1 MKGTDYMPL
10 HEISP
15 QQLYSDPFSMLSK
28 DWMLI
33 TAGNNDEVNT
43 MTASWGGFGI
53 LWNKPV
59 AYIFIRPERYT
70 RQFLDMNQTFSL
82 TFYTEEYR
90 KTLSYFGSI
99 SGKEE
104 PKIRNANFNTAFIHD
119 TPYFEEAHTI
129 LICRKLYC
137 QNLTSSSFIDK
148 EICIKNYPSEDYHL
162 MYIAEITN
170 IYENQR

>member
-1 MKGTDYMPL
+1 MHL

-15 QQLYSDPFSMLSK
+15 QALYSDPFSMLSE

-33 TAGNNDEVNT
+33 TAGDTDKVNT

-59 AYIFIRPERYT
+59 AYIFVRPQRYT
-70 RQFLDMNQTFSL
+70 RHFLDVNQTFSL
-82 TFYTEEYR
+82 TFYSEEHR
-90 KTLSYFGSI
+90 KTLSYLGSI

-104 PKIRNANFNTAFIHD
+104 SKIKNTNFNTAFIHN

-129 LICRKLYC
+129 LICRKIYC
-137 QNLTSSSFIDK
+137 QSLTSSSFIKK
-148 EICIKNYPSEDYHL
+148 ELCAKNYPSEDYHL

-170 IYENQR
+170 IYERL

>member
-15 QQLYSDPFSMLSK
+15 QQLYNDPFSMLSK

-33 TAGNNDEVNT
+33 TAGNIDKVNT
-43 MTASWGGFGI
+43 MTASWGGFGF

-137 QNLTSSSFIDK
+137 QNLTPSSFIDK